1 MGFLFEF
8 FFSQKFLPSYVVRLG
23 ALMNLTNF
31 VLHPSTFM
39 HGFCSAIHELPL
51 SFSCVV
57 CALQNLS
64 IYHFHFCRWIIVTM
78 SCVMPFASGPND
90 YIKKIVK
97 KEGGSSLNLSA
108 RGFITPL
115 YVEVH
120 ELFNNDGLCN
130 FTKKKIANKYD
141 LCYLGMNLKHIRLP
155 KDCTKEEIE
164 KCFGLVVNKNRHR
177 YKKCLDLEFI
187 VKVQWLW
194 MILYQKP

>member
-1 MGFLFEF
+1 
-8 FFSQKFLPSYVVRLG
+8 
-23 ALMNLTNF
+23 
-31 VLHPSTFM
+31 
-39 HGFCSAIHELPL
+39 
-51 SFSCVV
+51 
-57 CALQNLS
+57 
-64 IYHFHFCRWIIVTM
+64 
-78 SCVMPFASGPND
+78 MPFASGPND

-141 LCYLGMNLKHIRLP
+141 LFYLGMNLKHIRLP

-194 MILYQKP
+194 MIVYQKP